1 MASFLKE
8 NNFIWLLAI
17 LCIVLC
23 AGIEGKGSLQGDHIV
38 FSPLRIGN
46 NYTLNRSKSDWF
58 LSSYDSVAEA
68 VVLSLNFSPPYDAIK
83 DGLRSLEGINKFTA
97 GDIAKKAITENLPL
111 TLLTCVSLISAFGIP
126 LVGIIFGCFRCKG
139 KCGGALIE
147 EDLESNPKKRRQM
160 FTAAISICTLLIMI
174 AAFSISLINDR
185 TDNAAPAL
193 DSLFMDSIV
202 DVAIYKENT
211 LNELSE
217 VTGENMNF
225 TIGLISQELNY
236 LPVNITTPVIKRAD
250 NAAKAVL
257 DNVKELGSELG
268 DLRDS
273 LKDVADIVKN
283 LRMLGQKLRDGLSE
297 VRKNLTEAKTE
308 CNNDEPSKTAGACD
322 KIPSGDPLEA
332 DADFNKVPDLA
343 QELSNIEGILARN
356 DFEAQSVQ
364 GQNRFMSM
372 TAKVNEKILSG
383 REEITNFTK
392 ELQDFAA
399 KMVNTLEDAGDSLQ
413 TEILLPTKTEV
424 HSIFGRGGLFNRYD
438 KYRWITLLSISLAVV
453 FVVLLTFLS
462 LISGALGASP
472 SDTPST
478 RSGISNC
485 AGNALMCVVGLYF
498 FSAFFLNFI
507 LAVTFYVGA
516 NATILCKSAADLS
529 LLEKTIDDPSTLG
542 YFPISKAVLGNG
554 IIDIRLSDI
563 LRRCDKKETPWEL
576 LKLDNKFKFEKM
588 TSYRDKIPP
597 MDEILAGINSTI
609 TDIEL
614 VSDDTRKAI
623 NDTFTS
629 GVQEI
634 EFYKFSMETGL
645 PLTKNSLSLN
655 TFANELGTAADGQ
668 VNSGISGKLRSAK
681 DALNN
686 LHDDTI
692 LISQPLVGELTQKT
706 QTLMTKNMKVL
717 NDANQIDLFRE
728 RLKTILDSD
737 GLELANEAGKKSL
750 SRTLGWMDEYLK
762 DSIDKLRND
771 VGDCHP
777 IRNVYDVLVSD
788 ACDNAVGLVNALWLC
803 VGVIALFSVI
813 TIILCVRLAK
823 HLRRAK
829 SGDDDMYSEESTSNY
844 GVPLRLFDK
853 FPKLPKKKFSWRKPK
868 LSSPPDSPIPSTS
881 WSNY

>member
-1 MASFLKE
+1 MASFLME
-8 NNFIWLLAI
+8 GNVTLLLAI
-17 LCIVLC
+17 LCIVC
-23 AGIEGKGSLQGDHIV
+23 CTGIEGKGTLQGDHIV
-38 FSPLRIGN
+38 FSPLRKGS
-46 NYTLNRSKSDWF
+46 NYTLGRTKSDWF

-68 VVLSLNFSPPYDAIK
+68 VVLSLNSSPPYDAIK
-83 DGLRSLEGINKFTA
+83 DGLRTLQGINKFTA
-97 GDIAKKAITENLPL
+97 GDIAKKAITENPPL
-111 TLLTCVSLISAFGIP
+111 TLLTSVSLISAFVIP
-126 LVGIIFGCFRCKG
+126 LVGITFGCFRCKG
-139 KCGGALIE
+139 QCGGALIE

-160 FTAAISICTLLIMI
+160 FTAAISICTAMIMI

-185 TDNAAPAL
+185 TENAAPAL
-193 DSLFMDSIV
+193 DSLFMASIV
-202 DVAIYKENT
+202 DIAIYKENT
-211 LNELSE
+211 LNEVSE

-225 TIGLISQELNY
+225 TIGLITQELNY
-236 LPVNITTPVIKRAD
+236 LPVNITAPVIKRAD
-250 NAAKAVL
+250 DAAKAVL
-257 DNVKELGSELG
+257 DNVKELGSKLG

-273 LKDVADIVKN
+273 IKDVADIVQN

-297 VRKNLTEAKTE
+297 VRKNLTDAKSE

-322 KIPSGDPLEA
+322 KIPTEDPLEA
-332 DADFNKVPDLA
+332 DADFNKVPGLT
-343 QELSNIEGILARN
+343 QELSKLEGILARN
-356 DFEAQSVQ
+356 DFEAQSAQ
-364 GQNRFMSM
+364 GQIRFMSM
-372 TAKVNEKILSG
+372 TSKVNEKTLAG

-399 KMVNTLEDAGDSLQ
+399 KMVNTLGDAGDSLQ
-413 TEILLPTKTEV
+413 TEILLPMKTEV
-424 HSIFGRGGLFNRYD
+424 HSTFGRGGLFNRYD

-478 RSGISNC
+478 RSNISNC

-498 FSAFFLNFI
+498 FSSFFLNLI
-507 LAVTFYVGA
+507 LAVTFYIGA

-529 LLEKTIDDPSTLG
+529 LLENTIDDPSTLG
-542 YFPISKAVLGNG
+542 YYPISKAVLGNG
-554 IIDIRLSDI
+554 ILDIRLSDI
-563 LRRCDKKETPWEL
+563 LRRCDQKETPWEL
-576 LKLDNKFKFEKM
+576 LKMDSKFKFENM

-597 MDEILAGINSTI
+597 MDEILAGINSSI
-609 TDIEL
+609 TDLEL

-623 NDTFTS
+623 NDTYTS

-634 EFYKFSMETGL
+634 EFYKFSMETAL
-645 PLTKNSLSLN
+645 PLTKNNLSLT

-668 VNSGISGKLRSAK
+668 VNSGIAGKLRSTK

-686 LHDDTI
+686 LHDDTV
-692 LISQPLVGELTQKT
+692 LISQPLVGELAQKT

-728 RLKTILDSD
+728 RLKTVLESD

-762 DSIDKLRND
+762 DTIDKLRND
-771 VGDCHP
+771 VGDCQP

-788 ACDNAVGLVNALWLC
+788 ACDNAVALVNALWLSL
-803 VGVIALFSVI
+803 GVITMFSVI

-829 SGDDDMYSEESTSNY
+829 TGDDDIYSEESTSNY
-844 GVPLRLFDK
+844 GVPLRLFEK
-853 FPKLPKKKFSWRKPK
+853 FPKLPKKKFSWKK
-868 LSSPPDSPIPSTS
+868 AKISSPPDSPIPSTS
-881 WSNY
+881 WTNY